1 MTANAPPAPKK
12 DYVFCVRMPAA
23 LAAALPGAAK
33 VHGFETPSQMLRAV
47 LELVVAEAKKEKP

>member
-1 MTANAPPAPKK
+1 MEGTAKK

-47 LELVVAEAKKEKP
+47 LELVVAEAKKERP